1 MMKISMCARLKSV
14 VLAAPWL
21 LAAQV
26 GSAQTGAV
34 SSEKDFFEE
43 MPIVLSVSRLPQRL
57 DETPGA
63 VTVLDRDMIR
73 RSGARDLADL
83 LRLVPGFQ
91 TSTSFESGAPLA
103 SYHGGFNS
111 VSVRMQVLV
120 DGRSAYSTFLFGS
133 VAPGLMSVALE
144 DIERIEVLRGSNSA
158 AYGARAMLGVVNIV
172 TRHTDASQGSLA
184 KLTSGQN
191 GIRDVQAAIGW
202 RSDNAG
208 YRIGVDSRADDGLAG
223 SNGHNR
229 VQRFNF
235 RSDWR
240 TSLDDTVELRTGTL
254 GIDAGRGF
262 VGQAGA
268 PPRDG
273 AYKSGYVQLD
283 WRRVLGLNDDLALT
297 LSRTQEDYRD
307 VFSYSLLSIR
317 PLIDFLGIPF
327 TTDSIDISASGQA
340 INDSVSLQ
348 HTFRRGDGLR
358 LVWGGEWRRER
369 VTSQPVFNTSEVL
382 VTDFK
387 RLFANAEWR
396 LSNYWL
402 LNAGFMGEQNNRLGF
417 SLAPRVM
424 LNWHLQPG
432 HTLRAGVSQAFRP
445 PSLFETNSNVRYS
458 YPGLP
463 IPLQV
468 TSLARGNLQ
477 SERLLARELGYL
489 ASVPQWGAAL
499 DVRVFQE
506 RLGGFTERQRYD
518 LPAGSSLLPST
529 PLDYYNSE
537 GFVIR
542 GLEYQLNWKPWQGA
556 QLGFSQA
563 HTRLTVINSSVFSD
577 VAFAT
582 PERVSTL
589 FFRQNFPADLDL
601 SLLHQDS
608 SKNSLIG
615 SGSNKRAFRRTDVRI
630 GKSLRWGDRRGE
642 FALVVQNLGQPFL
655 DFDPSFEFRRRA
667 FVTLRLDN

>member
-1 MMKISMCARLKSV
+1 MMKITIFARFKPV
-14 VLAAPWL
+14 FLAMPWL
-21 LAAQV
+21 LANQV
-26 GSAQTGAV
+26 GWTQIHVV
-34 SSEKDFFEE
+34 SSEKDFFDD

-63 VTVLDRDMIR
+63 VTILDREMIR
-73 RSGARDLADL
+73 SSGARDVADL

-120 DGRSAYSTFLFGS
+120 DGRSAYSTYLFGS

-172 TRHTDASQGSLA
+172 TRHTDASQGTQA

-191 GIRDVQAAIGW
+191 GIRDARAAIGW
-202 RSDNAG
+202 RTDNAG
-208 YRIGVDSRADDGLAG
+208 YRLGVDSRADDGLAG
-223 SNGHNR
+223 SNGHNQ

-240 TSLDDTVELRTGTL
+240 ASIDDTVEFRAGTL

-262 VGQAGA
+262 VGEAGA
-268 PPRDG
+268 PPREG
-273 AYKSGYVQLD
+273 SYKSGYVQLD
-283 WRRVLGLNDDLALT
+283 WHRVLGLNDDLALT
-297 LSRTQEDYRD
+297 LSRTQEDYKD
-307 VFSYSLLSIR
+307 VFSYSLLSLK
-317 PLIDFLGIPF
+317 PLFNFLGIPF
-327 TTDSIDISASGQA
+327 TTDNIDISASGQA
-340 INDSVSLQ
+340 VNDSLSLQ

-358 LVWGGEWRRER
+358 VVWGGELRRER
-369 VTSQPVFNTSEVL
+369 VTSQPVFNTSEAL
-382 VTDFK
+382 VSDFQ

-396 LSNYWL
+396 LSNHWL
-402 LNAGFMGEQNNRLGF
+402 LNLGFMGEQNSRLGF
-417 SLAPRVM
+417 STAPRVM
-424 LNWHLQPG
+424 LNWHLSPR
-432 HTLRAGVSQAFRP
+432 HTLRAGVSRAFRP

-458 YPGLP
+458 YPDLP

-477 SERLLARELGYL
+477 SERLLSRELGYL
-489 ASVPQWGAAL
+489 ASVPHWGAAL

-506 RLGGFTERQRYD
+506 QLGGYSVRQRYD
-518 LPAGSSLLPST
+518 LPAGSSLLPSS
-529 PLDYYNSE
+529 PVDYFNSD

-556 QLGFSQA
+556 QVGFSQA
-563 HTRLTVINSSVFSD
+563 HTRLTVINPPIVSD
-577 VAFAT
+577 VSLAA

-589 FFRQNFPADLDL
+589 FFRQNLPADLEL

-608 SKNSLIG
+608 SKSSLMG
-615 SGSNKRAFRRTDVRI
+615 SDSNKRAFRRTDVRV
-630 GKSLRWGDRRGE
+630 GKSLSWGDRRGE
-642 FALVVQNLGQPFL
+642 FALVVQNLGQPYL
-655 DFDPSFEFRRRA
+655 DFDSKFEFRRRA